1 MHPYNI
7 SCDPSL
13 LDLSAVHAFLTRST
27 WSPGI
32 PAATVERA
40 VRNSLCV
47 GAYLAGQQVGFAR
60 VVTDSATFA
69 YLADVYVLEAHRG
82 RGLAKR
88 MVQGLLQQPPLQG
101 LRRVLLAT
109 RDAQGL
115 YAKLGFKPL
124 AYPDRFMELHNPDAY
139 KAPPP

>member
-1 MHPYNI
+1 MHHYNI
-7 SCDPSL
+7 SCDPAL
-13 LDLSAVHAFLTRST
+13 VNLGAVHDFLTRSA

-32 PAATVERA
+32 PAATVARA

-47 GAYLAGQQVGFAR
+47 GAYLDGQQVGFAR

-82 RGLAKR
+82 QGLALR
-88 MVQGLLQQPPLQG
+88 MVQELLQQPQLQG

-115 YAKLGFKPL
+115 YAKLCFKPL
-124 AYPDRFMELHNPDAY
+124 AAPGHFMEKHKPDAY
-139 KAPPP
+139 LVP